1 MIRLNKQRLHDELS
15 KIAGASMIHTKSHT
29 IISRNDYAIYICNVK
44 NNEKAP
50 SHKLLWDESRHYA
63 PLYPAH
69 LVFRHAVSK
78 ALGRADGEQG

>member
-1 MIRLNKQRLHDELS
+1 MIRLSKQRLHEELS
-15 KIAGASMIHTKSHT
+15 KIRGVSFIHTKSHT
-29 IISRNDYAIYICNVK
+29 IASRDDYAIYICNIK

-69 LVFRHAVSK
+69 LVFRLEVSQ
-78 ALGRADGEQG
+78 ALGRADYE